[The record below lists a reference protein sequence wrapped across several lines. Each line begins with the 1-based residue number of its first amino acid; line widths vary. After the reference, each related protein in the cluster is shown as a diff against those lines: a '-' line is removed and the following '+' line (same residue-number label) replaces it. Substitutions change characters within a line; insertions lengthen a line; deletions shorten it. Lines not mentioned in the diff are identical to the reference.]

1 MQQSIHAYP
10 LRHISIRV
18 PWHDGGWNGT
28 VCKAPR
34 LNGACLKLPNI
45 ATKKDDLA
53 EEAIAGQSIENLAS
67 SQHPCCITERGTFMA
82 PFEFTREARHP
93 YVETSANTHGHFA
106 PTPIRHPSYS
116 AAALPFLWMRN
127 DAVEQ
132 HLKQFDIDYDPNREP
147 DLPFASGW
155 VQEKHN
161 QQALLDCFF
170 EQVRPEESLCFF
182 YAKQVPFVEDAGR
195 VRVIVGVGRVKHIG
209 RSVEYKYAK
218 PGDLQSILWER
229 MVQHSIRPDFQ
240 DGFLLPYHQALE
252 LAKQN
257 PDFDPAGI
265 AAFAPGDRI
274 DEFSYATEHVT
285 HDGSIAALLVCAVSL
300 QKSIHYHIP
309 GPWEQC
315 LQWIDARLNELWKM
329 RGPCPGLGAVLSAFG
344 IELGTFVAREIAAQ
358 LGDNE
363 DPWGLVDQ
371 IFQNPKAHLSSK
383 LASQINKML
392 KETWEKL
399 SDERRAFLKLLS
411 RFEITPE
418 QASMLFVPQ
427 VRQQQGVHCSDKDF
441 LENPYL
447 IYEASLHTH
456 CPISVWTV
464 DRGVFPDS
472 AIRSK
477 HPLPKPSEIEGGT
490 DQRRIRALTVE
501 ILAQAS
507 NDGDT
512 LLPQDDVILK
522 IRDLPLQPACEVTPD
537 MMVVAEGF
545 FPKTIELKELHNSD
559 RAYQL
564 TRLAE
569 MGDLIRSRINKRIK
583 GNRHPINV
591 NWRSLLDQ
599 HLNQA
604 LETIADPKARQEEE
618 RARQEKAA
626 ALKELAESR
635 FSVLIGQAGTGKTT
649 LLSVLC
655 NQKDIAAGE
664 VLLLAPTGKASVRME
679 TSTKLRAYTLA
690 QFLNGCDRYDPGTC
704 RYKLSEQPPL
714 ETARTV
720 IVDEAS
726 MLTEE
731 MLAALLSA
739 LKTGVDRL
747 ILVGDPRQLP
757 PIGPGRPFVDIVTR
771 LTPGNIEMIFPRIG
785 SGYAE
790 LTVFRRQIGK
800 SREDLQLA
808 EWFSGRALG
817 PAEDEIFDIIAKADG
832 SKYVRF
838 ESWEKPEDFSAKL
851 LEILKDELELESLE
865 DAQGFDISLGGNASN
880 GFVYFNKGKAEAVEA
895 WQILSPVRGQSHGV
909 TAINR
914 LIHKIF
920 KSKIIEKAQHPFHR
934 KTPKPMG
941 YEEIVYGDKVINL
954 SNHRRNGK
962 QVYPSEGARGYIAN
976 GEIGVVCGQLK
987 TRKSA
992 YKGLPWELEVEFS
1005 SQPNFQYKFRDR
1017 DFSDEFEASL
1027 ELAYALTVHKS
1038 QGSEFGLVLLILPN
1052 PCRLLSRELLYTAL
1066 TRQRDRIVILH
1077 QGNRSAIKKY
1087 SSDALSDTARRLT
1100 NLFVKPQLVEVFI
1113 PVAASSGKAQ
1123 RVEKRFLEE
1132 KLIHRTLRGESVRS
1146 KSEVIIA
1153 DRLASHNIDYSYEK
1167 ELIIGGVTKSPD
1179 FTIEDADSGVT
1190 YFWEHCGLLHK
1201 PDYEARWQTKLTWY
1215 RSNGILP
1222 YSEGGGSRGTL
1233 IISRDQENGGISSQ
1247 EIEQIIEQVIL

>member
-1 MQQSIHAYP
+1 MQPQTKSTHL

-18 PWHDGGWNGT
+18 PWHDKEWNGT
-28 VCKAPR
+28 VCNAPR
-34 LNGACLKLPNI
+34 LNGACLKLQNI
-45 ATKKDDLA
+45 ATKRDDLI
-53 EEAIAGQSIENLAS
+53 EDSVAGQSIKDLAP
-67 SQHPCCITERGTFMA
+67 SQHPCCISERGTFMA
-82 PFEFTREARHP
+82 PFEFIREARHP
-93 YVETSANTHGHFA
+93 YVETSAKTHGHFA
-106 PTPIRHPSYS
+106 PTPMRYPSYA
-116 AAALPFLWMRN
+116 AAALPFLWMRT

-147 DLPFASGW
+147 KLPFESGW
-155 VQEKHN
+155 VQEHRN
-161 QQALLDCFF
+161 QRALLDCFF

-182 YAKQVPFVEDAGR
+182 YAKQVPFIEDAGR
-195 VRVIVGVGRVKHIG
+195 VRIIVGVGRVKHIG
-209 RSVEYKYAK
+209 EAVEYKYNQ
-218 PGDLQSILWER
+218 PGDLRSILWER
-229 MVQHSIRPDFQ
+229 MVQHSIRPDFK

-252 LAKQN
+252 FAKQN
-257 PDFDPAGI
+257 SDFDPAEI

-285 HDGSIAALLVCAVSL
+285 HDGAIAALLACAASL
-300 QKSIHYHIP
+300 HKSIHHHIP

-315 LQWIDARLNELWKM
+315 LQWIDARLGELWKM

-344 IELGTFVAREIAAQ
+344 VGLGTFVAREIAAR

-363 DPWGLVDQ
+363 DPWELVDQ
-371 IFQNPKAHLSSK
+371 VFQNPKAHLSSQ
-383 LASQINKML
+383 LAPEINGML
-392 KETWEKL
+392 QRTWATL
-399 SDERRAFLKLLS
+399 SSERHSLLKLLS

-418 QASMLFVPQ
+418 QAAMLFVPQ
-427 VRQQQGVHCSDKDF
+427 VRQKEGVHCSDKDF

-447 IYEASLHTH
+447 IYEATIHTL

-490 DQRRIRALTVE
+490 DQRRIRALTIE
-501 ILAQAS
+501 ILEQAAH
-507 NDGDT
+507 DGNT

-522 IRDLPLQPACEVTPD
+522 VRELPLQPACEVTSD

-545 FPKTIELKELHNSD
+545 FPKTIELKELHNGN

-569 MGDLIRSRINKRIK
+569 MGSLIRSRINKRIK
-583 GNRHPINV
+583 GNRHQINV

-599 HLNQA
+599 HLNQP
-604 LETIADPKARQEEE
+604 LETIADSQ
-618 RARQEKAA
+618 ARQEKAA

-679 TSTKLRAYTLA
+679 TSTRIKAYTLA

-714 ETARTV
+714 DTARTV

-739 LKTGVDRL
+739 LKAGVDRL

-771 LTPGNIEMIFPRIG
+771 LTPENIETTFPRIG

-800 SREDLQLA
+800 LREDLQLA
-808 EWFSGRALG
+808 EWFSGRALA
-817 PAEDEIFDIIAKADG
+817 PAEDDVFDIIAKADA

-838 ESWEKPEDFSAKL
+838 ESWESPEEFSTKL
-851 LEILKDELELESLE
+851 LKILKDELKLESLE

-880 GFVYFNKGKAEAVEA
+880 GFVYFNKGNAEAVEA

-914 LIHKIF
+914 LIHKTF
-920 KSKIIEKAQHPFHR
+920 KAKMVEKAQHPFHR
-934 KTPKPMG
+934 KTPRPMG
-941 YEEIVYGDKVINL
+941 SEEIVYGDKVINL
-954 SNHRRNGK
+954 FNHRRNGK
-962 QVYPSEGARGYIAN
+962 KVYPSEGARGYIAN
-976 GEIGVVCGQLK
+976 GEIGVVCGQFK
-987 TRKSA
+987 TRNSA
-992 YKGLPWELEVEFS
+992 YRGLPWELEVEFS
-1005 SQPNFQYKFRDR
+1005 SQPKFQYKFRDH
-1017 DFSDEFEASL
+1017 DFGDEFEASL

-1066 TRQRDRIVILH
+1066 TRQRDRVVILH
-1077 QGNRSAIKKY
+1077 QGNRSDIKKY

-1100 NLFVKPQLVEVFI
+1100 NLFTNPHLVEVFI

-1123 RVEKRFLEE
+1123 RVEKRFLERN
-1132 KLIHRTLRGESVRS
+1132 LIHRTLRGEAVRS

-1167 ELIIGGVTKSPD
+1167 ELTMGGLTRSPD
-1179 FTIEDADSGVT
+1179 FTIEDADSGIT

-1201 PDYEARWQTKLTWY
+1201 PDYEARWQAKLAWY
-1215 RSNGILP
+1215 RNNGVLP
-1222 YSEGGGSRGTL
+1222 HSEGGGSRGTL
-1233 IISRDQENGGISSQ
+1233 IITRDQENGGISSQ
-1247 EIEQIIEQVIL
+1247 EIEQIVTQVIL

>member
-1 MQQSIHAYP
+1 
-10 LRHISIRV
+10 
-18 PWHDGGWNGT
+18 
-28 VCKAPR
+28 
-34 LNGACLKLPNI
+34 
-45 ATKKDDLA
+45 
-53 EEAIAGQSIENLAS
+53 
-67 SQHPCCITERGTFMA
+67 MA
-82 PFEFTREARHP
+82 PFEFIREARHP
-93 YVETSANTHGHFA
+93 YVETSSKTHGHFA
-106 PTPIRHPSYS
+106 PTPMRYPSYA
-116 AAALPFLWMRN
+116 AAALPFLWMRT

-132 HLKQFDIDYDPNREP
+132 HLKQFDINYDLNREP
-147 DLPFASGW
+147 KLPFKSGW
-155 VQEKHN
+155 VQEHRN
-161 QQALLDCFF
+161 QRALLDCFF
-170 EQVRPEESLCFF
+170 EQVHPEESLCFF
-182 YAKQVPFVEDAGR
+182 YTKQVPFVEDTGR
-195 VRVIVGVGRVKHIG
+195 VRIIVGVGRVKHIG
-209 RSVEYKYAK
+209 EAVEYKYNQ
-218 PGDLQSILWER
+218 PGDLRSILWER
-229 MVQHSIRPDFQ
+229 MVQHSIRPDFK

-252 LAKQN
+252 LAEQN
-257 PDFDPAGI
+257 PDFNPEEI
-265 AAFAPGDRI
+265 AAFAPSDRI

-285 HDGSIAALLVCAVSL
+285 HDGAIAALLACAVSL
-300 QKSIHYHIP
+300 QKSIQYHIP

-315 LQWIDARLNELWKM
+315 LQWIDARLSELWKM
-329 RGPCPGLGAVLSAFG
+329 RGPCPGLGAALSAFG
-344 IELGTFVAREIAAQ
+344 IELGTFVARNIAAQ

-371 IFQNPKAHLSSK
+371 VFQNPKAHLSPQ

-399 SDERRAFLKLLS
+399 SDERCTFLKLLS

-427 VRQQQGVHCSDKDF
+427 VRQQQGVHYSDKDF

-447 IYEASLHTH
+447 IYEATLHTH

-464 DRGVFPDS
+464 DRGVFPDP

-477 HPLPKPSEIEGGT
+477 HPLPNPSKIDGGT

-501 ILAQAS
+501 ILEQAAS
-507 NDGDT
+507 DGNT

-522 IRDLPLQPACEVTPD
+522 IRELPLQPPCEITPD
-537 MMVVAEGF
+537 MMTVAEGF
-545 FPKTIELKELHNSD
+545 FPKTIELKELHNGD

-564 TRLAE
+564 TRLSE
-569 MGDLIRSRINKRIK
+569 MGNLIRSRINKRIK
-583 GNRHPINV
+583 GNRHQINV

-599 HLNQA
+599 HLCQA
-604 LETIADPKARQEEE
+604 LETISDPKARQEEE
-618 RARQEKAA
+618 QARKEKAA

-635 FSVLIGQAGTGKTT
+635 FSILIGQAGTGKTT

-655 NQKDIAAGE
+655 NQRDIAAGE

-679 TSTKLRAYTLA
+679 TSTKIKAYTLA

-714 ETARTV
+714 DTARTV

-739 LKTGVDRL
+739 LKAGVDRL

-757 PIGPGRPFVDIVTR
+757 PIGPGRPFVDIATR
-771 LTPGNIEMIFPRIG
+771 LAPENIETTFPRIG

-808 EWFSGRALG
+808 EWFSGRALA
-817 PAEDEIFDIIAKADG
+817 PAEDDVFNIIAKADV

-851 LEILKDELELESLE
+851 LEILKDELKLENLE

-880 GFVYFNKGKAEAVEA
+880 GFVYFNKGNAEAVEA
-895 WQILSPVRGQSHGV
+895 WQILSPVRDQSHGV

-914 LIHKIF
+914 LIHKTF
-920 KSKIIEKAQHPFHR
+920 KSKIVEKARHPFHR
-934 KTPKPMG
+934 KTVKPVG
-941 YEEIVYGDKVINL
+941 TEEIVYGDKVINIF
-954 SNHRRNGK
+954 NHRRNGK
-962 QVYPSEGARGYIAN
+962 NVYPSEGARGYIAN

-987 TRKSA
+987 TRNSP

-1017 DFSDEFEASL
+1017 DFSDESEASL

-1077 QGNRSAIKKY
+1077 QGNRSSIKKY

-1100 NLFVKPQLVEVFI
+1100 NLFTNPYLVEVFI

-1123 RVEKRFLEE
+1123 RVEKRFLE
-1132 KLIHRTLRGESVRS
+1132 KNLIHRTLRGEAVRS
-1146 KSEVIIA
+1146 KSEVVIA

-1167 ELIIGGVTKSPD
+1167 ALTMGGLTRFPD
-1179 FTIEDADSGVT
+1179 FTIEDADSGIT

-1201 PDYEARWQTKLTWY
+1201 PDYEARWQAKLAWY
-1215 RSNGILP
+1215 RSNDILP
-1222 YSEGGGSRGTL
+1222 YSQGGGSRGTL
-1233 IISRDQENGGISSQ
+1233 IITRDQENGGISSQ
-1247 EIEQIIEQVIL
+1247 EIEQIIKQIILQVD